1 MKKIL
6 SFCLILV
13 CAYTHAQN
21 QTEDIDKLCQEY
33 DDQIQKAVDEEVDFL
48 PPHFTI
54 KSILQERAIGP
65 VERTIKLYF
74 DEIEEIESSENGD
87 EYSMPYEYAI
97 LRKAVTLIETGSY
110 TIKTEQYFDEHG
122 YLIKFKY
129 IQEGYEC
136 YEELT
141 YFKEHTP
148 IRITHITE
156 LPEKC
161 PNNEDEIE
169 SYDKT
174 ELNEQ
179 EIATAKLLLK
189 QAEKYREMMQNQ
201 YSLIKN

>member
-6 SFCLILV
+6 SFCLILI

-33 DDQIQKAVDEEVDFL
+33 DEQIQKAEDEEVDFL

-74 DEIEEIESSENGD
+74 DEIEEIEEPFEEG
-87 EYSMPYEYAI
+87 EYTLQYEYAL
-97 LRKAVTLIETGSY
+97 LRKAVTMVETGSY
-110 TIKTEQYFDEHG
+110 SIKTELYFDKNG
-122 YLIKFKY
+122 YLIKFRY
-129 IQEGYEC
+129 TQDGYEC

-141 YFKEHTP
+141 YFEEHKP
-148 IRITHITE
+148 IRITHKRAE
-156 LPEKC
+156 C
-161 PNNEDEIE
+161 PDNEDEIE
-169 SYDKT
+169 PFDKIDLSK
-174 ELNEQ
+174 E
-179 EIATAKLLLK
+179 EIANAKLLLN